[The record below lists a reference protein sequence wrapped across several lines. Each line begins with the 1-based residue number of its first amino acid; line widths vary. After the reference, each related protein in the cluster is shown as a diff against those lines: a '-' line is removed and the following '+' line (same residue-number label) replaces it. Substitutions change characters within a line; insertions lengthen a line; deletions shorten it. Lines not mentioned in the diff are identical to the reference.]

1 MMLETNSLIVIL
13 IVGLIAGWLA
23 GQIMKG
29 SGFGLI
35 GDLIVGIIGA
45 FIGTWLWGVLHLPM
59 IANFWVSAIVI
70 ATVGACVLLF
80 ILIEHLGLRNLEY
93 SKDIRRTGGSR
104 KSLKADHAS
113 PECD

>member
-1 MMLETNSLIVIL
+1 LF
-13 IVGLIAGWLA
+13 AGWLA
-23 GQIMKG
+23 GKIIKG
-29 SGFGLI
+29 SDFG
-35 GDLIVGIIGA
+35 LIVGIIGA
-45 FIGTWLWGVLHLPM
+45 FTGTLTVGR
-59 IANFWVSAIVI
+59 AASADDREFLGERHRDRD
-70 ATVGACVLLF
+70 VGACVLVF